1 MSDFYFSVNSSLKD
15 LSLNSK
21 DVGNIG
27 LAVEE
32 SRDTAAGH
40 LPYSGERM
48 YIPLFDRS
56 VRGHDAYERVLFIYC
71 SSGVLQQVRAQLDV
85 AVGDEARLNVC
96 ELGVAVGLPRRTVKE
111 CLLDGV
117 SLDDVAQLEAL
128 VALFVEKTQ
137 DADRLL
143 SRVAEVEIR
152 SRSTKNMLLI
162 LIVKQLVKL

>member
-1 MSDFYFSVNSSLKD
+1 M
-15 LSLNSK
+15 
-21 DVGNIG
+21 
-27 LAVEE
+27 
-32 SRDTAAGH
+32 
-40 LPYSGERM
+40 
-48 YIPLFDRS
+48 
-56 VRGHDAYERVLFIYC
+56 
-71 SSGVLQQVRAQLDV
+71 RAQLDV